1 MENIND
7 IKNRIRNKS
16 NKNIKKEVKPNKFKF
31 FVFKFFTVLL
41 VFCFASLACAKD
53 IKIKNIIYNKVYNTN
68 FSFSYFKN
76 IYTKYIGNIIP
87 FQNIFEDKKVFNE
100 KLKYKSISKYNKG
113 VKLTLSDNYAIP
125 IIKGGIVIFSGEK
138 DELGK
143 TIIIQQS
150 DGIDVWYSNLANT
163 TMKLY
168 DYVDDNAIVGEAKNN
183 ELYLI
188 FQKDGVEID
197 SSEVLKQN

>member
-7 IKNRIRNKS
+7 VKNRIKNKS
-16 NKNIKKEVKPNKFKF
+16 NKSIKKNEKEVKPNKFKF
-31 FVFKFFTVLL
+31 FAFKFFVVLL
-41 VFCFASLACAKD
+41 VFCFASLACTKD
-53 IKIKNIIYNKVYNTN
+53 VKLKNIIRELC
-68 FSFSYFKN
+68 
-76 IYTKYIGNIIP
+76 P

-138 DELGK
+138 EGLGK

-168 DYVDDNAIVGEAKNN
+168 DYVEDNAVVGEAKNN